1 MSFLTGWSCE
11 GCQRPACRRELL
23 PWPQARPQG
32 RLWRRPGLR
41 HHQRSPPT
49 PSKPLSE
56 PLWSTQKTQIALLH
70 YLGAFG
76 IVHCPCSRT
85 QLGGDPT
92 GVGQGGGAALW
103 WWLPLP
109 SPSLQSWGK
118 PAQRRGRC
126 IQGEPRGPGFCGHAS
141 PYPAGHVPACSIP
154 AWLSAALGL
163 LPPLLAQLSPAPPSP
178 ALHCNLPCEWQ
189 VFPDSPIDFV

>member
-56 PLWSTQKTQIALLH
+56 PSWSTQKTQIALLH

-76 IVHCPCSRT
+76 TIQCVPAPELSWEGTQRVWNKEGVQHCRGGSHCHPHRSRAGGS
-85 QLGGDPT
+85 QPNAGGDASRGNLGDLASAAMPT
-92 GVGQGGGAALW
+92 PALQATS
-103 WWLPLP
+103 LPA
-109 SPSLQSWGK
+109 PSLPGSVQPWGCSLLSWHG
-118 PAQRRGRC
+118 
-126 IQGEPRGPGFCGHAS
+126 
-141 PYPAGHVPACSIP
+141 
-154 AWLSAALGL
+154 
-163 LPPLLAQLSPAPPSP
+163 
-178 ALHCNLPCEWQ
+178 
-189 VFPDSPIDFV
+189 